1 METVAIFG
9 VGLIGGSFALA
20 LRKAGFTGRI
30 IGVGAGGGIGS
41 DPTIRAALDRNVIDE
56 ALPARQAAGLAD
68 LLYLAQPIHKI
79 ADCLEELDAWVQPGA
94 LITDAGST
102 KKLIVQTAS
111 QKIFRGRFLGGH
123 PMAGRERRGV
133 EAAEAD
139 LFQGRPYVLTPRSP
153 ADLEHPTALDF
164 LDWIPRI
171 GSFPIILDPETHD
184 QTVAFTSHLPQLVS
198 TALAALLEERLESP
212 TRVYGPALVDST
224 RLALSS
230 FDIWR
235 DIFDTNRDAI
245 RFALQSYIAKLEEFR
260 IALEQPPEEPSG
272 WPKDRS
278 ADSHSIGRGFDTGA
292 RFAAHL
298 RDVT

>member
-1 METVAIFG
+1 METIAIFG

-20 LRKAGFTGRI
+20 MRKAGFSGRI
-30 IGVGAGGGIGS
+30 IGVS
-41 DPTIRAALDRNVIDE
+41 SEQTIHAALDRNVIDE
-56 ALPARQAAGLAD
+56 ALPARQAASLAD

-79 ADCLEELDAWVQPGA
+79 ADSLEELDTWVKPGA

-102 KKLIVQTAS
+102 KKLIVDRAS
-111 QKIFRGRFLGGH
+111 RVISRARFLGGH

-153 ADLEHPTALDF
+153 ADLDQAAAREF

-171 GSFPIILDPETHD
+171 GSFPVILDAETHD
-184 QTVAFTSHLPQLVS
+184 LTVAFTSHLPQLTS
-198 TALAALLEERLESP
+198 TALAALLEGRPEAQ

-230 FDIWR
+230 FDIWS

-245 RFALQSYIAKLEEFR
+245 RSALDSYIAKLEEFR
-260 IALEQPPEEPSG
+260 IAIAGPPDGRSD
-272 WPKDRS
+272 WPKDRVI
-278 ADSHSIGRGFDTGA
+278 DSQSIGRDFDAGS
-292 RFAAHL
+292 RFAARL

>member
-20 LRKAGFTGRI
+20 LRKAGFNGRI
-30 IGVGAGGGIGS
+30 IGVSS
-41 DPTIRAALDRNVIDE
+41 DETIRAALDAGVIDE
-56 ALPARQAAGLAD
+56 ALPPRQAAGLAD
-68 LLYLAQPIHKI
+68 LLYLSQPIHKI

-102 KKLIVQTAS
+102 KKLIVQTAN
-111 QKIFRGRFLGGH
+111 QKIARARFLGGH

-139 LFQGRPYVLTPRSP
+139 LFQGRPYVLTPREP
-153 ADLEHPTALDF
+153 ADLDHPAAREF
-164 LDWIPRI
+164 LGWIPRI
-171 GSFPIILDPETHD
+171 GSFPIILDAETHD

-198 TALAALLEERLESP
+198 TALAALLEGRTEPR

-230 FDIWR
+230 FDIWG

-245 RFALQSYIAKLEEFR
+245 RLALESYIAKLEEFQ
-260 IALEQPPEEPSG
+260 IALNGPLDGSSL
-272 WPKDRS
+272 R
-278 ADSHSIGRGFDTGA
+278 RGFDAGS
-292 RFAAHL
+292 RFAARL

>member
-30 IGVGAGGGIGS
+30 IGVS
-41 DPTIRAALDRNVIDE
+41 SEQTIRAALDRNVIDQ

-102 KKLIVQTAS
+102 KKLIVQTAN
-111 QKIFRGRFLGGH
+111 QKITRARFLGGH

-153 ADLEHPTALDF
+153 ADFDHPTAREF

-171 GSFPIILDPETHD
+171 GSFPIILDAETHD
-184 QTVAFTSHLPQLVS
+184 QTVAFTSHLPQLAS
-198 TALAALLEERLESP
+198 TALAAMLEGLLEPP

-230 FDIWR
+230 FEIWQ

-245 RFALQSYIAKLEEFR
+245 RLALQSYIAKLEEFR
-260 IALEQPPEEPSG
+260 IALDKPLQEPSF
-272 WPKDRS
+272 WPKDS
-278 ADSHSIGRGFDTGA
+278 PEDSQSIGRGFDAGA
-292 RFAAHL
+292 RFAARL
-298 RDVT
+298 RDAT